1 MFPGE
6 NNLNFLNDLTVP
18 YNILL
23 YILQVLCFNYVNSMQ
38 NQKDVIQDKDFTKT
52 CLIFNVQ
59 F

>member
-6 NNLNFLNDLTVP
+6 NNLNFLNDLTVS

-23 YILQVLCFNYVNSMQ
+23 YILQVLCFNYVNSTQ